1 MSRKDRFQRAIIE
14 SLEFLGKEGKKITK
28 TAVIGNAR
36 FEDGKPVGRTTLYS
50 RNENTK
56 EFVHADLLRLIDEA
70 AAAQARKKGR
80 KTRPETLMD
89 LRKTIADLRRE
100 NSKLVDQVIEQESR
114 LQAVSTDRRGDK
126 NVIACQEDEL
136 YMLVSI
142 INRLTDRTVDDFVE
156 QARRYSLKYRND
168 PRLSRSDA
176 EVERYLDEIRYSRL
190 SHILTG

>member
-14 SLEFLGKEGKKITK
+14 SLEFLKKEGKKITK
-28 TAVIGNAR
+28 SAVIENAR
-36 FEDGKPVGRTTLYS
+36 FEDGKLVGRTTLYS

-56 EFVHADLLRLIDEA
+56 EFVHAELLRLIDDA
-70 AAAQARKKGR
+70 AASQARKKG
-80 KTRPETLMD
+80 KKSRPETLMD
-89 LRKTIADLRRE
+89 LRKTIGDLRRE
-100 NSKLVDQVIEQESR
+100 NNKLVDQVVEQESR

-126 NVIACQEDEL
+126 NVMASQEDEL
-136 YMLVSI
+136 YVLASI
-142 INRLTDRTVDDFVE
+142 INQLTDKTVDDFVE

-190 SHILTG
+190 RHISIG